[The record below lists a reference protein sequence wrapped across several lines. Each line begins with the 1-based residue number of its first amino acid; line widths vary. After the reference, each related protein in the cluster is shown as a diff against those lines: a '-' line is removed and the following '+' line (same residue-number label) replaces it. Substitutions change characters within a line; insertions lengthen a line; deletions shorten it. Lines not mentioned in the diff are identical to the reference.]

1 MSNNKIKK
9 LLKQYG
15 VEKYTKEELYE
26 IKEEKIKKV
35 KFVDQK
41 KQEKTAELL
50 LLAKK
55 AKELRE
61 FEEKER
67 MLDEEFKYL
76 EKISSIQNKIENPF
90 SLDRKFD
97 TDNVRQEAIDNILPK
112 AFIPEQTSYPEP
124 FEEEPAL
131 NKELADFKKKIG
143 E

>member
-26 IKEEKIKKV
+26 IEEEKIKKV
-35 KFVDQK
+35 Q
-41 KQEKTAELL
+41 
-50 LLAKK
+50 LAKQ
-55 AKELRE
+55 
-61 FEEKER
+61 KER
-67 MLDEEFKYL
+67 EKFERL
-76 EKISSIQNKIENPF
+76 ERISSIQNKIENPF